1 MKILRS
7 GRHVPPSHSRRTR
20 GLAAFLALAVVATG
34 CTTDERKP
42 GVEAKAKAPTTAL
55 QPFYSQKLDWSDCGD
70 GFQCARAEVPLDY
83 ATPSGEKI
91 GISLIRLP
99 ATGKRIGSL
108 LINPGGPGGSGVDYA
123 RAARSVLSDKV
134 RARFDVIGFDPRGV
148 GESSPVRCMSG
159 RDLDAFVSLDA
170 SPDTPAE
177 VAALEKGSEA
187 FATACG
193 AKAARLLPFVGTADA
208 ARDMDVLRGVLG
220 DSGLSYLGKSYGTHL
235 GAVYADLFPK
245 NVRALVLDGAVDP
258 SVPSLK
264 SNETQAVGFEVA
276 LKAFLQDCF
285 EDGACPFSSRT
296 VEGAMAE
303 LGDLLKKAD
312 EQPLKNTLGDGR
324 EINESWAVLGIV
336 TPLYEREAWP
346 VLREALGH
354 AFNGDGT
361 DLLRMADL
369 MLDRKADGSYSNQ
382 TESNM
387 AINCVDHPYPKEVSA
402 YAKGAAEAQKVA
414 PHFGNFVMWGSLP
427 CAYWSVAPKGTDK
440 KITAEGAPPIVVVG
454 TSRDPATPY
463 EWAEGLASQL
473 SSGVLLGYDGDGHT
487 AYRTGSDCVDK
498 AVDDYLISLK
508 APKEGTMC
516 PKVT

>member
-1 MKILRS
+1 M
-7 GRHVPPSHSRRTR
+7 
-20 GLAAFLALAVVATG
+20 AAAALLALALAATG
-34 CTTDERKP
+34 CAADEVKKP
-42 GVEAKAKAPTTAL
+42 DAQAPTPAL
-55 QPFYSQKLDWSDCGD
+55 QPYYSQKLDWSDCGD
-70 GFQCARAEVPLDY
+70 GFQCSRAEVPLDY
-83 ATPSGEKI
+83 SAPSGEKI
-91 GISLIRLP
+91 GISVIRLP

-123 RAARSVLSDKV
+123 RAARSVLSEKV
-134 RARFDVIGFDPRGV
+134 RSRFDVIGFDPRGV

-159 RDLDAFVSLDA
+159 TDLDAYVSLDA

-177 VAALEKGSEA
+177 VTALEEGSKA
-187 FATACG
+187 FAAACG

-220 DSGLSYLGKSYGTHL
+220 DSGLTYLGKSYGTHL

-245 NVRALVLDGAVDP
+245 KVRALVLDGAVDP
-258 SVPSLK
+258 SVPALK

-276 LKAFLQDCF
+276 LKAFLEDCF

-296 VEGAMAE
+296 VEGAMDE

-312 EQPLKNTLGDGR
+312 EHPLKNTLGDGR
-324 EINESWAVLGIV
+324 VINESWAVLGVV

-346 VLREALGH
+346 VLREALGS

-369 MLDRKADGSYSNQ
+369 MLDRKPDGSYSNQ

-387 AINCVDHPYPKEVSA
+387 AINCVDHPYPKDPAA
-402 YAKGAAEAQKVA
+402 YAEGAAEAAKAA

-427 CAYWSVAPKGTDK
+427 CAYWPVAAKGADK
-440 KITAEGAPPIVVVG
+440 KLTADGAPPIVVVG

-487 AYRTGSDCVDK
+487 AYGSGSNCVDK

-508 APKEGTMC
+508 APKTGTMC